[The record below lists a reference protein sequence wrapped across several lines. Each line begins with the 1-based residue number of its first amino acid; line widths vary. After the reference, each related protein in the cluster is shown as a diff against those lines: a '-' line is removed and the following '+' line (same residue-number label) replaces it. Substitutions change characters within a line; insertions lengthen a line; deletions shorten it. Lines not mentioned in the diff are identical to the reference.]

1 MRKQA
6 IVAVLSALLLLQGC
20 GERTA
25 QPVAEG
31 GHSPPPSSSAPNAQL
46 PKASVEAAATD
57 LVPRLDV
64 TVGGEVVVAQMGSY
78 CWHDDVKGKGVC
90 ADAAMP
96 PSFENLNAVPRSQAG
111 DEISLAWSVE
121 PPPDGINAHVS
132 FPGQERPDEAVEL
145 RDGAF
150 RAAAGAG
157 DQLYVI
163 NAAWPQGAVP
173 YYFGLHVEG
182 DDEADSL
189 RELAWEALTEGDKQ
203 SVVGDWRE
211 AEVEMFDTAHV
222 SLLIVQEKFQDDESL
237 NGRSLQSV
245 TFHTQNDALLG
256 PITAVFDR
264 ASQKLI
270 GWLPRE

>member
-6 IVAVLSALLLLQGC
+6 IVAVLAALLLLQGC
-20 GERTA
+20 GERAA
-25 QPVAEG
+25 QPGAAG
-31 GHSPPPSSSAPNAQL
+31 GQSQPPSSSAPNAQL
-46 PKASVEAAATD
+46 PKASLEAAAAD
-57 LVPRLDV
+57 LVPRLEV

-96 PSFENLNAVPRSQAG
+96 PSFASLKVVPRSQAG
-111 DEISLAWSVE
+111 DEIALAWSVE
-121 PPPDGINAHVS
+121 PPDGINAHVS

-163 NAAWPQGAVP
+163 NAAWPQGTVP

-182 DDEADSL
+182 DDEADFL

-203 SVVGDWRE
+203 SVVGDWR
-211 AEVEMFDTAHV
+211 AAKVETFDTAQV
-222 SLLIVQEKFQDDESL
+222 SLLIMQEKPQDDESL

-245 TFHTQNDALLG
+245 TFQTNNDALLG

-264 ASQKLI
+264 ASPKLI